1 MVAVATGELVCL
13 SLSTVP
19 SGGGE
24 DDAPVPYG
32 CSVPGISDGI
42 GSNATDSDLDLL
54 SVLSDLVDEGLVE
67 ASVRSVEGLEGDR
80 TVYQLTPEGRQHAL
94 ERRNELAEEWIT
106 LRRDGGD
113 RQVRLGDIGEHVDVG
128 EHFAVDD
135 PVVGAVAELDDEDR
149 LVLETTRAGERFA
162 NRTQE
167 LAALETSLFGEDAD
181 VDIAEAASGGGTAA
195 DAIDVTS
202 DERLDTDSD
211 GPVDETTVSMTPSAT
226 GIVLRGPTG
235 IGKTSLVTEFARE
248 VRDRDGHVLTGSAGP
263 GAGEPYGPV
272 RSALMGGGA
281 FDAAALFSEFDA
293 GEADTESYEAQ
304 RRSLFVEVTEAVE
317 AFVGDDPALL
327 FLDELQWA
335 DPATLEFV
343 EFFLGQADAP
353 KLLVV
358 AAYNTELTE
367 PDDKLVETIEQ
378 AETAG
383 RLDCIDMEP
392 LSPEHLESMIKWY
405 LDAETVPEAFVTAVH
420 RRTGGNPLF
429 VAESVRHLEDE
440 GVIDESLADVPTD
453 PETVPL
459 PETVEKVL
467 ATRLSRLASEQLS
480 LLQTAAVIG
489 EQVLLSVLARVTD
502 RTEATLQDVAT
513 AFVDADLWEL
523 DPAAEVPLSR
533 AFRFG
538 SAAIRDTV
546 LDTMDEE
553 RKKQSHEHV
562 AKALLAVR
570 GQDEHGRHARVAYH
584 YEQAECT
591 DDAIAQYRAAAEHAI
606 DVYAHDSALE
616 SLDRAF
622 ELAAEADRTETAIE
636 LALEQARVRIIVG
649 EYDRATDH
657 AEYVREHS
665 DDDEQ
670 IQLALFRLSQIAEA
684 RGELERA
691 VELAQEGLE
700 RTHDREST
708 VACQLLHAKC
718 KAEWRQG
725 RYDTAFETGR
735 RQHEL
740 AKSLDD
746 PDLIADALHDLGTI
760 RLQQAA
766 YDEAEQRFQAELEI
780 RRERGD
786 RHGVA
791 GLLNNLGA
799 VAYRQLKLEDAREYH
814 EEALESYREIGSRHD
829 VAACLVNLGLVLKAM
844 EEYERGRSVL
854 EESLETFRDL
864 GNEPG
869 VSATLT
875 NLGLLTSD
883 QGDLEA
889 AREYHEEGLAIAREC
904 ENRHHEAENL
914 DGLGV
919 VAHERGDHEQAREYF
934 EESLSIKRELGTK
947 TNVADTLRSLGELS
961 LDRHALDQ
969 AREHL
974 TEAEEQA
981 REVGNASLVAT
992 CQILLA
998 LVAIHDDDATTAED
1012 WCDKALTTL
1021 SSAGEADEESIEAVE
1036 WLDELTADALAAGHD
1051 RLAHQWCAQALVT
1064 IDTLGLDTDD
1074 YRDQFEQRLAKAAG
1088 G

>member
-13 SLSTVP
+13 YLSTLP
-19 SGGGE
+19 SG
-24 DDAPVPYG
+24 DAEADGSPVPYG

-54 SVLSDLVDEGLVE
+54 SVLSDLVDEGFVE

-80 TVYQLTPEGRQHAL
+80 TVYQLTPDGRQHAL
-94 ERRNELAEEWIT
+94 ELRSELSEEWIT

-135 PVVGAVAELDDEDR
+135 PVVGAVAALDDEDR

-162 NRTQE
+162 NRTAE
-167 LAALETSLFGEDAD
+167 LGLLRATLLGEETNIDRIADDSTDADAEGEDVEPVSTIPD
-181 VDIAEAASGGGTAA
+181 VD
-195 DAIDVTS
+195 
-202 DERLDTDSD
+202 
-211 GPVDETTVSMTPSAT
+211 PSKN
-226 GIVLRGPTG
+226 GIVIRGPTG
-235 IGKTSLVTEFARE
+235 IGKTSLVTEFARV
-248 VRDRDGHVLTGSAGP
+248 VRDHEGHVLTGSAGP

-304 RRSLFVEVTEAVE
+304 RRSLFVEVTEAIE
-317 AFVGDDPALL
+317 TFVGNDPALL

-343 EFFLGQADAP
+343 EFLLEQVEAP
-353 KLLVV
+353 TLLVV

-367 PDDKLVETIEQ
+367 PEDKLVETVDRAQ
-378 AETAG
+378 AEGT
-383 RLDCIDMEP
+383 LQCIDLEP
-392 LSPEHLESMIKWY
+392 LSPAHLESMIKWY
-405 LDAETVPEAFVTAVH
+405 LDAETIPDAFATAVY

-440 GVIDESLADVPTD
+440 GVITEGLADVPTD
-453 PETVPL
+453 PETIPL

-467 ATRLSRLASEQLS
+467 ATRLSRLAEEQLS

-489 EQVLLSVLARVTD
+489 EQVPLSVLARVTD
-502 RTEATLQDVAT
+502 RTEAALQDVAT

-546 LDTMDEE
+546 LDTMAED
-553 RKKQSHEHV
+553 RQKGSHERV
-562 AKALLAVR
+562 AEALLAVR

-584 YEQAECT
+584 YEQAECIT
-591 DDAIAQYRAAAEHAI
+591 EAIEQYRAAAEHAV

-616 SLDRAF
+616 SLDSAF
-622 ELAAEADRTETAIE
+622 ELADGAEEETAIE
-636 LALEQARVRIIVG
+636 LALELARVRTVVG
-649 EYDRATDH
+649 EYDRATNH
-657 AEYVREHS
+657 AEYVRDHT

-670 IQLALFRLSQIAEA
+670 VQLALFRLSQIAEA
-684 RGELERA
+684 GGELERA
-691 VELAQEGLE
+691 VELATEGLT
-700 RTHDREST
+700 RTPDRESA
-708 VACQLLHAKC
+708 VVCQLLHAKC

-725 RYDTAFETGR
+725 RYDTAFETAR

-740 AKSLDD
+740 AASLDD

-760 RLQQAA
+760 RLQQGA
-766 YDEAEQRFQAELEI
+766 YDQAEERFQTELEI

-791 GLLNNLGA
+791 GLLNNLGI
-799 VAYRQLKLEDAREYH
+799 VAYRQLELEKAREYH
-814 EEALESYREIGSRHD
+814 EEALQSYREIGSRHD

-844 EEYERGRSVL
+844 EEYEQGRSVL

-864 GNEPG
+864 GNRPG

-875 NLGLLTSD
+875 NLGLLASN

-889 AREYHEEGLAIAREC
+889 ARQYHEEGLAIAHEC
-904 ENRHHEAENL
+904 ENRHNEAENL

-919 VAHERGDHEQAREYF
+919 VAHERGDHEQAREFF
-934 EESLSIKRELGTK
+934 EESLSIKRELGTR
-947 TNVADTLRSLGELS
+947 TNVADTLRSLGEL
-961 LDRHALDQ
+961 ALDNHDLEL
-969 AREHL
+969 ARDHL
-974 TEAEEQA
+974 QEAEEHA
-981 REVGNASLVAT
+981 EEVGNAPLAAT

-998 LVAIHDDDATTAED
+998 LVAIHDEDPATAED
-1012 WCDKALTTL
+1012 WCDQALGTL
-1021 SSAGEADEESIEAVE
+1021 SSAGEADDESLEAIE
-1036 WLDELTADALAAGHD
+1036 WLDELTADALEAGHD

-1064 IDTLGLDTDD
+1064 IDSLDIDTDEI
-1074 YRDQFEQRLAKAAG
+1074 RDQFERRLAKAADE
-1088 G
+1088 